1 LRYVP
6 HDPESHQTIMKSD
19 LSKSGWVTDPASGLD
34 VVDGLLGCEAGN
46 DFADPDAS
54 GVDILIDPANPC
66 SSRRTN
72 DDRLIE
78 RRDEPAEP
86 SAS

>member
-1 LRYVP
+1 
-6 HDPESHQTIMKSD
+6 MKSD

-46 DFADPDAS
+46 GFAGLDAS
-54 GVDILIDPANPC
+54 GIDMCIDPANPS
-66 SSRRTN
+66 SSRRTK
-72 DDRLIE
+72 DDRLTE
-78 RRDEPAEP
+78 RHDEPAEP